1 MEYTFYYEL
10 SKSSKEAVT
19 YTVTYNYTTSKFTTS
34 KFKTM
39 LMYDVYQLDRHY
51 FLPLG
56 YEPSKQGLKKFANDF
71 NIAVNKLKDN
81 PIFKFDYT
89 KYRSHE
95 SASVDKVVGKY
106 KSIRDR

>member
-39 LMYDVYQLDRHY
+39 LMYDVYKLDRHY
-51 FLPLG
+51 FLPIV
-56 YEPSKQGLKKFANDF
+56 YEASKKGLKQFANDF
-71 NIAVNKLKDN
+71 KIAKNKS
-81 PIFKFDYT
+81 I
-89 KYRSHE
+89 
-95 SASVDKVVGKY
+95 GKY
-106 KSIRDR
+106 KIKYTK